1 MARSTK
7 SVDYQKVARP
17 VAALVD
23 EYPPG
28 FVDPKHS
35 HPRAQLLFA
44 TAGVMTISTSEASFV
59 VPPQR
64 ALWIPPNLEHEAVC
78 RGAVSLKTL
87 YVDMNARPNLP
98 KTCRAIEVSNLLREL
113 IVEATLLPIE
123 YDEGGRGGRIMN
135 LILDEITATP
145 AAPLHVPMPTDARLA
160 RASKAILADP
170 ADTKTL
176 DDWARAV
183 NMGRRTFT
191 RLFRQQTGMSFAAWR
206 QHVRLMEALARLATG
221 QRVTNVAFDI
231 GYNSPSAFTAMF
243 RRTFGVSPSHYFEGV
258 DDTGAD

>member
-23 EYPPG
+23 EYPSG

-35 HPRAQLLFA
+35 HQRAQLIFA
-44 TAGVMTISTSEASFV
+44 TSGVMTITTDEASFV
-59 VPPQR
+59 IPPQR

-78 RGAVSLKTL
+78 RGPVSLKTL
-87 YVDMNARPNLP
+87 YIDMAARPNLP
-98 KTCRAIEVSNLLREL
+98 KACRAIEVSSLLREL
-113 IVEATLLPIE
+113 IVEATQIPIE
-123 YDEGGRGGRIMN
+123 YDESGRDGRIMN
-135 LILDEITATP
+135 LILDEITATTP
-145 AAPLHVPMPTDARLA
+145 ARLHVPMPSDARLA
-160 RASKAILADP
+160 RACKAILANP

-176 DDWARAV
+176 DDLARSI

-191 RLFRQQTGMSFAAWR
+191 RLFRHQTGMSFAAWR

-243 RRTFGVSPSHYFEGV
+243 RRTFGVSPSHYFEGMEEPESR
-258 DDTGAD
+258 